1 MASTSSKARLR
12 TEKPPRQQR
21 LHVSA
26 AVGYNRDVYRV
37 TADSIE
43 NPVGLE
49 KYLPIIPLSDGK
61 QFGRVNP
68 AVGKLTQR

>member
-1 MASTSSKARLR
+1 
-12 TEKPPRQQR
+12 

-26 AVGYNRDVYRV
+26 AVGYNGDVYSV

-49 KYLPIIPLSDGK
+49 EYLPIIPLSDGK
-61 QFGRVNP
+61 QLGRVSP
-68 AVGKLTQR
+68 SVGKVTQR